1 MSTPTLRLHF
11 HGPVLSPP
19 RSLPHALSPVAEM
32 NAAEEVLIVTSSL
45 MKDMNGKVELFRAN
59 AVRVLCK
66 IIDGNML
73 SQVERFIKQAIVDK
87 NQLVSCEELRYRILL
102 SIILFSVWRE
112 GCPKTDTTTP
122 MGG

>member
-1 MSTPTLRLHF
+1 
-11 HGPVLSPP
+11 
-19 RSLPHALSPVAEM
+19 M

-87 NQLVSCEELRYRILL
+87 NQLVSGEELRYNWY
-102 SIILFSVWRE
+102 IILFSVWRE
-112 GCPKTDTTTP
+112 ACPKTGTTP
-122 MGG
+122 MGGF